1 MFPKP
6 SIFWTID
13 QPPPPPSAALPAA
26 TDVAIIG
33 GGITGLS
40 AAHALGRMGVQATLL
55 ERQHPGWG
63 ASSRNG
69 GMVLTGLKLDAATL
83 IERYGVDHAR
93 RLFHASLAA
102 IDYVEQLVRSEG
114 IACNFQRSGH
124 LVVAAKPA
132 HTAGLRH
139 EAEVLQRAFGHATQ
153 LLNRFQLADEIGS
166 SVYYGG
172 LVDPLSAAV
181 HPGRY
186 TAGLA
191 AAAQRAGARLCS
203 GVAVERV
210 ERRRNGF
217 TVHTSRGELH
227 AAQVI
232 VASGGYTGRATPHLQ
247 RKVFP
252 LGSYIIVTAPLPADL
267 ARTLIPQGRMVF
279 DTRHLLAYYRLTP
292 DGRMLFGGRAAFF
305 PEGPRTVR
313 ESGAILQRAM
323 LRVFPQLRAVA
334 VDYVWG
340 GTLDA
345 AFDLM
350 PHAGV
355 DRGVHYALGYAGH
368 GVALA
373 SYLGALLAAQVS
385 GRPVSNPFAQIAF
398 PGAPLGLY
406 WGQPWF
412 LPFAGIWYK
421 WLDIIG

>member
-1 MFPKP
+1 MPTQP
-6 SIFWTID
+6 AIFWTIN
-13 QPPPPPSAALPAA
+13 QPAPPPGAALPASTA
-26 TDVAIIG
+26 VAIIG
-33 GGITGLS
+33 GGITGLA

-55 ERQHPGWG
+55 EREHPGWG

-69 GMVLTGLKLDAATL
+69 GMVLTGLKLEGAAL
-83 IERYGVDHAR
+83 VERYGIDLAR
-93 RLFHASLAA
+93 RLFGASLSA
-102 IDYVEQLVRSEG
+102 IDYVEHLVRTEG
-114 IACNFQRSGH
+114 IACHFQRSGH
-124 LVVAAKPA
+124 LLVAAKPK
-132 HTAGLRH
+132 HTAGIRH
-139 EAEVLQRAFGHATQ
+139 ESEVLQRAFGHATR

-166 SVYYGG
+166 SAYYGG

-181 HPGRY
+181 QPAQY

-191 AAAQRAGARLCS
+191 AAAQRAGARLCG
-203 GVAVERV
+203 GVAVEHV
-210 ERRRNGF
+210 ERSRSGF
-217 TVHTSRGELH
+217 TLRTNQGDVR
-227 AAQVI
+227 ADQVI
-232 VASGGYTGRATPHLQ
+232 VASGGYTGKATPRLR
-247 RKVFP
+247 RKIFP
-252 LGSYIIVTAPLPADL
+252 LGSYIIVTEPLPAEL

-313 ESGAILQRAM
+313 ESATILQQAM
-323 LRVFPQLRAVA
+323 LRVFPQLRDVA

-355 DRGVHYALGYAGH
+355 DRGLHYAVGYAGH

-373 SYLGALLAAQVS
+373 SYMGALLAAQVN
-385 GRPVSNPFAQIAF
+385 GRPVTNPFATIRF

-412 LPFAGIWYK
+412 LPFAGLWYK
-421 WLDIIG
+421 WLDVIA

>member
-1 MFPKP
+1 MLPKP
-6 SIFWTID
+6 QNFWTIN
-13 QPPPPPSAALPAA
+13 QPTPLPGAPLPAA
-26 TDVAIIG
+26 ADVAIIG
-33 GGITGLS
+33 GGITGLA

-55 ERQHPGWG
+55 ERHHLGWG

-69 GMVLTGLKLDAATL
+69 GMVLTGLKLDGATL
-83 IERYGVDHAR
+83 VEQYGVDRAR
-93 RLFHASLAA
+93 RLFALSLAA

-114 IACNFQRSGH
+114 IDCHFQRSGH
-124 LVVAAKPA
+124 LLVAAKPA
-132 HTAGLRH
+132 HTAGMRR
-139 EAEVLQRAFGHATQ
+139 EAEVLQRAFGHRTH

-166 SVYYGG
+166 NAYYGG

-181 HPGRY
+181 QPAQY

-191 AAAQRAGARLCS
+191 AAAQRAGAHLCS
-203 GVAVERV
+203 GIAVERV
-210 ERRRNGF
+210 ERRNGF
-217 TVHTSRGELH
+217 TLHTNQGELR
-227 AAQVI
+227 ADQVI
-232 VASGGYTGRATPHLQ
+232 VASGGYTGKATPHLR

-252 LGSYIIVTAPLPADL
+252 LGSYIIVTDPLPADL

-313 ESGAILQRAM
+313 DSAAILQQAM
-323 LRVFPQLRAVA
+323 LRVFPQLRDVPVA
-334 VDYVWG
+334 YVWG

-355 DRGVHYALGYAGH
+355 DRGMHYAVGYAGH

-373 SYLGALLAAQVS
+373 SSMGALLAAQVA
-385 GRPVSNPFAQIAF
+385 GRPATNPFAEIGF

-412 LPFAGIWYK
+412 LPFAGLWYK

>member
-1 MFPKP
+1 MRP

-13 QPPPPPSAALPAA
+13 QAPPSSGAALPPT

-40 AAHALGRMGVQATLL
+40 AAHALGRMGIQATLL
-55 ERQHPGWG
+55 ERHHPGWG

-69 GMVLTGLKLDAATL
+69 GMVLTGLKLDGATL
-83 IERYGVDHAR
+83 IERYGIDRAR
-93 RLFHASLAA
+93 HLFGASLAA

-114 IACNFQRSGH
+114 IACHFQRSGH
-124 LVVAAKPA
+124 LVVAAKPN
-132 HTAGLRH
+132 HTAGLRR
-139 EAEVLQRAFGHATQ
+139 ESDILQRAFGHPTR

-166 SVYYGG
+166 NAYFGG
-172 LVDPLSAAV
+172 LIDPLSAAV
-181 HPGRY
+181 QPAQY

-191 AAAQRAGARLCS
+191 AAARRAGAWLCG
-203 GVAVERV
+203 GVTVERV
-210 ERRRNGF
+210 ERNQGGF
-217 TVHTSRGELH
+217 TLHTSRGDLR
-227 AAQVI
+227 ADQVI
-232 VASGGYTGRATPHLQ
+232 VASGGYTGKATPHLR
-247 RKVFP
+247 RKIFP
-252 LGSYIIVTAPLPADL
+252 LGSYIIVSAPLPTEL
-267 ARTLIPQGRMVF
+267 ARTLIPHGRMVF

-305 PEGPRTVR
+305 PEGPRTIR
-313 ESGAILQRAM
+313 ESATILQRAM
-323 LRVFPQLRAVA
+323 LHVFPQLHDVA

-355 DRGVHYALGYAGH
+355 ERGLHYALGYAGH

-373 SYLGALLAAQVS
+373 SYIGALLAAQVAGS
-385 GRPVSNPFAQIAF
+385 AITNPFAAIRF

-421 WLDIIG
+421 WLDVIG